1 MDMKQF
7 EHDFYKIIHE
17 KPLFS
22 EQFLRDVKKVW
33 GCIAESASGFC
44 EDNESAVEMCID
56 ANRLSTFASAESEQ
70 ELTNLVTKF
79 GYKSVLTHLTKQV
92 SLN

>member
-1 MDMKQF
+1 MDMEQF
-7 EHDFYKIIHE
+7 DRDFDKIMSQ

-22 EQFLRDVKKVW
+22 ERLLRDVNKVW
-33 GCIAESASGFC
+33 NAIAESASGFC